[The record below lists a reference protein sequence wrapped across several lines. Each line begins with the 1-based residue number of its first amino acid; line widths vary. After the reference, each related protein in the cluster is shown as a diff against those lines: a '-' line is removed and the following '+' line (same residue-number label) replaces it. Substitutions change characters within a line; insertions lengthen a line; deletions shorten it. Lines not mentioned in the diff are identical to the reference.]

1 MVSAMT
7 GAGAILVDLCQ
18 FLGFQLTYGIS
29 DRTIDTTIHLDSGRP
44 QTHHSTHADP
54 SNYDR
59 IRPRSRKGFHGTACA
74 MDMTLVA
81 IAYRL
86 NGHRFRIYECEDR
99 SGSEM
104 AVHRAL
110 KSQVFTNGNSD
121 LHASTFPFS
130 TSLLVLATGLTAV
143 GTSQQAIPRRR
154 RP

>member
-18 FLGFQLTYGIS
+18 FLGFQLTYGIRHRPF
-29 DRTIDTTIHLDSGRP
+29 DATIHLDPGRP

-59 IRPRSRKGFHGTACA
+59 VRPCASEGFHGTART

-86 NGHRFRIYECEDR
+86 DRHRFGVHEREDR

-121 LHASTFPFS
+121 LHASNFLSS
-130 TSLLVLATGLTAV
+130 TSLFVLATGLTAV